1 MATVISTVSIA
12 LGWVTTPRPSTWS
25 AILTLSRSFYYST
38 WSSFKDHAYVIIFNV
53 FWFWHTYE
61 TFLSYPWLSRWLLP
75 SLKTHQWRWFSR
87 TIYMKNGHKGD
98 NLEAWRAWTSH
109 DRVADLPNW
118 LLDYWHML
126 LGLAHSQGFYNPSW
140 RLPSI

>member
-53 FWFWHTYE
+53 F
-61 TFLSYPWLSRWLLP
+61 
-75 SLKTHQWRWFSR
+75 
-87 TIYMKNGHKGD
+87 
-98 NLEAWRAWTSH
+98 
-109 DRVADLPNW
+109 
-118 LLDYWHML
+118 
-126 LGLAHSQGFYNPSW
+126 
-140 RLPSI
+140 